1 MRGWLLVSVRAF
13 GNPCV
18 LKVGHGLDLAGL
30 LQALGRESAVLAGFL
45 IPDLRGLDAAAAYE
59 PGTLRITAVDPVAGT
74 DRLRLE
80 YRFEWS
86 AQHGCSDWSCRDTE
100 CQSDTFRYLG
110 DAVIFERSPHPEER
124 TTREEF

>member
-1 MRGWLLVSVRAF
+1 METCLI
-13 GNPCV
+13 
-18 LKVGHGLDLAGL
+18 KVGDGLDRTGL
-30 LQALGRESAVLAGFL
+30 LQALGRQSDVLAGIL

-59 PGTLRITAVDPVAGT
+59 PGTLRIAAVEPVAGT

-100 CQSDTFRYLG
+100 HQSAMFRYRDG
-110 DAVIFERSPHPEER
+110 AAIFELAPPPEER
-124 TTREEF
+124 TTREEL